1 MATKAACRSGQA
13 ARHGRLAPIA
23 GLALIAAGAALLSG
37 CTSGAPSPAPSGS
50 VAVIAQTRSV
60 ARFGRIDL
68 AGNSNVVVTVGGRQS
83 VVVRAERKLVSH
95 VTTRV
100 AGGIL
105 IVADTDSLTSNR
117 SISVLVRVPSLAA
130 LKLSGNGQISASGI
144 NTRQLTVT
152 ISGDGLL
159 YAAGSTSALD
169 VTLSGNG
176 TAQLIHLVSGNVHA
190 VVDGAGLI
198 EVTAT
203 TSLDAAIPGD
213 GLIIYGGNPL
223 QVTTSVT
230 GTGSVT
236 RE

>member
-1 MATKAACRSGQA
+1 M
-13 ARHGRLAPIA
+13 
-23 GLALIAAGAALLSG
+23 
-37 CTSGAPSPAPSGS
+37 
-50 VAVIAQTRSV
+50 
-60 ARFGRIDL
+60 ARFSSLEL
-68 AGNSNVVVTVGGRQS
+68 AGNCNVVVAVGGRQS
-83 VVVRAERKLVSH
+83 VVVRADSKLIGH

-100 AGGIL
+100 ADGTLVI
-105 IVADTDSLTSNR
+105 ADTGSLSSNR
-117 SISVLVRVPSLAA
+117 SISVLVSMPSLAA
-130 LKLSGNGQISASGI
+130 LKLSGNGQISVRGI
-144 NTRQLTVT
+144 RAQQLTVT

-169 VTLSGNG
+169 VALSGNG
-176 TAQLIHLVSGNVHA
+176 TAQLTHLVSGYVHA
-190 VVDGAGLI
+190 LVEGAGLV

-213 GLIIYGGNPL
+213 GAIIYGGNPP